1 MAKINE
7 DIIKRAVISGAAR
20 ALKYKDQNPQE
31 SSEQILRKVMAEVRE
46 IAREIDRN

>member
-7 DIIKRAVISGAAR
+7 DIIKRAVISGASR
-20 ALKYKDQNPQE
+20 ALKYKDENPQE
-31 SSEQILRKVMAEVRE
+31 SQEQILRKVMADLRD